1 MKKGVLLLFLVL
13 LIGCRSTAVIEKTP
27 QEVMVANEA
36 VLQMVQLTS
45 KTAAANLASKGVV
58 DIKVG
63 DVLSNSSL
71 VFLNFIDEI
80 PFFRRD
86 LEDYLAQINTTISKI
101 GNELSL
107 FIESNLLSEFT
118 VADPFLLIESS
129 QTAISRHFASFAT
142 NSIESWFLAKLEED
156 DELFK
161 MWETLERTFNTYIF
175 SHAKMWP
182 DEAKYKVQL
191 VNEEP
196 KNAIIVTVLRQ
207 FFTDM
212 RSEEQLLRAMAP
224 TYDDEL
230 FKLFVNH

>member
-1 MKKGVLLLFLVL
+1 MKKGSLLLFLVL
-13 LIGCRSTAVIEKTP
+13 LVGCSSTAVIEKTP

-45 KTAAANLASKGVV
+45 KMASANLASKGVV

-80 PFFRRD
+80 PFFKKD
-86 LEDYLAQINTTISKI
+86 LEDYLVQINATISKI
-101 GNELSL
+101 GNELPL
-107 FIESNLLSEFT
+107 FIENSLLSEFSVT
-118 VADPFLLIESS
+118 DPFLLIEGE
-129 QTAISRHFASFAT
+129 QTAISRYFASFAT
-142 NSIESWFLAKLEED
+142 NSIESWFLTKLEENK
-156 DELFK
+156 ELFK
-161 MWETLERTFNTYIF
+161 MWEALERTFNTYIA
-175 SHAKMWP
+175 SHTKMWP
-182 DEAKYKVQL
+182 NEVKYKVQL

-196 KNAIIVTVLRQ
+196 KSAIVVTVLRQ
-207 FFTDM
+207 FFNDM

>member
-1 MKKGVLLLFLVL
+1 MKKGSLLLFLIL
-13 LIGCRSTAVIEKTP
+13 LIGCRSTTVIEKTP
-27 QEVMVANEA
+27 QEVMVAREA

-45 KTAAANLASKGVV
+45 KTASANLTAKGVV
-58 DIKVG
+58 DLKVG

-80 PFFRRD
+80 PFFKRD
-86 LEDYLAQINTTISKI
+86 LEDYLVQINTTISKI
-101 GNELSL
+101 GNELSF
-107 FIESNLLSEFT
+107 FIENNLLSEF
-118 VADPFLLIESS
+118 AISDPFLLIEGD

-142 NSIESWFLAKLEED
+142 NPIERWLLAKLEED
-156 DELFK
+156 KKLFK

-182 DEAKYKVQL
+182 NEAKYKVQL
-191 VNEEP
+191 VDEEP
-196 KNAIIVTVLRQ
+196 KNVIVVTVLRQ